1 MNIKPMVAVDVLA
14 ERLAQLEEFAFA
26 GGPLPL
32 EEAPGSP
39 VDEALITLRAL
50 VRQAEA
56 VVDGGDW
63 EIAIERIGALLAGTA
78 TNLEP
83 RASTSR

>member
-1 MNIKPMVAVDVLA
+1 MVAVDVLA

-26 GGPLPL
+26 GGSRPE

-39 VDEALITLRAL
+39 TDEALIVLRAL

-56 VVDGGDW
+56 VVDGGNW
-63 EIAIERIGALLAGTA
+63 ELAIDRIAHLLGGTA

-83 RASTSR
+83 QPGNPTSC